1 MTECD
6 VRGAGLD
13 YSDARPLYFN
23 LFSEPRTP
31 RRMFENIGLGLQAD
45 ACNRGA
51 AAEADTSGEHALR
64 RACTA
69 AAAEVGAIGE
79 QQLEADE
86 NGEQQLKRMQSGQGA
101 AADSKR
107 TQVASSRRNR
117 RGKQTQSWSSSSA
130 QRAVRRRITHGSRT
144 RGK

>member
-13 YSDARPLYFN
+13 YSDAQPLYFN

-51 AAEADTSGEHALR
+51 AAEADASGEHALR
-64 RACTA
+64 
-69 AAAEVGAIGE
+69 
-79 QQLEADE
+79 
-86 NGEQQLKRMQSGQGA
+86 QQLKWAQLG
-101 AADSKR
+101 
-107 TQVASSRRNR
+107 
-117 RGKQTQSWSSSSA
+117 SSSWKWMKTES
-130 QRAVRRRITHGSRT
+130 SS
-144 RGK
+144 